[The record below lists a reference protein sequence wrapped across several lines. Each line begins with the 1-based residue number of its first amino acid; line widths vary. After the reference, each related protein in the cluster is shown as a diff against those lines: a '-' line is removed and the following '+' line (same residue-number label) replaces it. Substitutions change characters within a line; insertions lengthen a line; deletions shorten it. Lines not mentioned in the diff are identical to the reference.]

1 MAREGRGVR
10 PVTPPPVMRHVP
22 YFIVAYLALALAGV
36 VSAAVV
42 AGRDESRAGT
52 GDTASA
58 STTPAGAAATS
69 DPAAATSSTP
79 ATGAPPDAT
88 SPVAVEDLST
98 LLLDLTDQG
107 YQLQPDEPPLTGPL
121 TIHDQATFDGVE
133 DPEALQEL
141 TTLGYQRGFVRRWVL
156 PGQVVALDGVHECS
170 TPEGVQG
177 MLAADVEYY
186 GEQSAEPFEIPG
198 VPGAVGYSYDTNPD
212 APGELHNVE
221 FTLGSRL
228 FQVNV
233 NGPGGS
239 AALAVQL
246 AQAQY
251 ALVGGG

>member
-1 MAREGRGVR
+1 
-10 PVTPPPVMRHVP
+10 MRHVP
-22 YFIVAYLALALAGV
+22 YFIAAYLVLALAGV
-36 VSAAVV
+36 VSAVV
-42 AGRDESRAGT
+42 VSGRDESRSGKADTTATTSAAG
-52 GDTASA
+52 SA
-58 STTPAGAAATS
+58 SPS
-69 DPAAATSSTP
+69 DPAAATSSTA
-79 ATGAPPDAT
+79 ATGAPPDGAG
-88 SPVAVEDLST
+88 PAAVDDLST
-98 LLLDLTDQG
+98 LLLDLTDEG

-186 GEQSAEPFEIPG
+186 GEQSALPFEVPG